1 MSIKGG
7 AQARFDQEVVTSVTG
22 GALGSLDG
30 RVFDAV
36 IFDNDG
42 TLIDSTGSVERSW
55 SQWAM
60 EHDVDLGDLHRLHG
74 KPAAA
79 IVRMLLP
86 DEEVAAALA
95 RVDDLEVADVEG
107 VAALPGALDALATL
121 AGPPQRYA
129 IATSATGP
137 LADARLGAA
146 GIDHPDVLVTVDDVE
161 HGKPAPDPF
170 LRAAEGLGVDPVR
183 CLVVEDA
190 VAGIAG
196 ARAAGCATLG
206 VTTTTDV
213 EHLTAAR
220 ADAVVRNL
228 AEVTFAVSD
237 AGITIARR

>member
-1 MSIKGG
+1 MGRVNADSS
-7 AQARFDQEVVTSVTG
+7 T
-22 GALGSLDG
+22 LGSLQG

-42 TLIDSTGSVERSW
+42 TLIDSTGPVERSW
-55 SQWAM
+55 TQWAH
-60 EHDVDLGDLHRLHG
+60 EHEVDLGDLHRLHG

-86 DEEVAAALA
+86 GDGVDEALA
-95 RVDDLEVADVEG
+95 RVDELEVADVDG
-107 VAALPGALDALATL
+107 VAALPGSLDALTAL

-146 GIDHPDVLVTVDDVE
+146 GIAHPDVLVTVDDVE

-170 LRAAEGLGVDPVR
+170 LLAASRLGVDPTR

-190 VAGIAG
+190 VAGITG

-213 EHLTAAR
+213 EHLIAAQ
-220 ADAVVRNL
+220 ADAVVRDL
-228 AEVTFAVSD
+228 AEVVFTVGD